1 MTPIAE
7 ILNAAPGIS
16 LTPEITSAL
25 AASRLYDMANAMLQY
40 QCSSCK
46 GAFDEATVAAVLK
59 RAAANTHG
67 EAITPE
73 LEAAVITARIREEA
87 MKLLVYSCSTCK
99 GQFDEATVQAVLK
112 RAAANT
118 HGEAITP
125 QIEAAI
131 TVAA

>member
-7 ILNAAPGIS
+7 MLNAAPGIN
-16 LTPEITSAL
+16 LTPEITNAL
-25 AASRLYDMANAMLQY
+25 AASRLYDMANAMLKY
-40 QCSSCK
+40 QCASCK
-46 GAFDEATVAAVLK
+46 GAFDESTVAAVLK

-73 LEAAVITARIREEA
+73 LEAAVITARIRDEA
-87 MKLLVYSCSTCK
+87 MKLLIYSCSTCK
-99 GQFDEATVQAVLK
+99 GQFDEDTVQAVLK
-112 RAAANT
+112 RASANT

-131 TVAA
+131 VVAV

>member
-7 ILNAAPGIS
+7 MLNAAPGIS
-16 LTPEITSAL
+16 LTPEITNAL

-40 QCSSCK
+40 QCSTCK
-46 GAFDEATVAAVLK
+46 GAFDEATVEAVLK

-99 GQFDEATVQAVLK
+99 GQFDEETVQAVLK

-131 TVAA
+131 AVAA